1 MPISLRRFPFGEQS
15 FSTSSCL
22 WVRAGTSRPVALSK
36 PVEATQPE
44 KVSCLRFLALPASE
58 DFLYSLPR
66 DLMAMEQSPHQTS
79 GNDQHKR
86 LVVGWFSFT
95 CCEDSTILFTELLN
109 DYLDEWKRV
118 IEFRHMKA
126 LKTNNSLTG
135 LDVAFIEG
143 AISSESQAN
152 EARLIR
158 EKAEYVVAIGA
169 CACTGQPSTSR
180 NQFAS
185 EQINE
190 RIRWYLSHFDYGKEV
205 KRLNEVIRV
214 DDMVRGCPMKVPSF
228 LQTLK
233 KYLELFDIDQHA

>member
-1 MPISLRRFPFGEQS
+1 
-15 FSTSSCL
+15 
-22 WVRAGTSRPVALSK
+22 
-36 PVEATQPE
+36 
-44 KVSCLRFLALPASE
+44 
-58 DFLYSLPR
+58 
-66 DLMAMEQSPHQTS
+66 MAMERSPHRVNGS
-79 GNDQHKR
+79 AQHKR

-109 DYLDEWKRV
+109 DHLNEWKKL
-118 IEFRHMKA
+118 IEFRHIKA
-126 LKTNNSLTG
+126 LKTNNSLAG

-143 AISSESQAN
+143 AISSESQA
-152 EARLIR
+152 EEVQHIR
-158 EKAEYVVAIGA
+158 ENAEYVVAIGA

-185 EQINE
+185 EQLNE

-228 LQTLK
+228 LQALN
-233 KYLELFDIDQHA
+233 KYLELFGVAHHA

>member
-1 MPISLRRFPFGEQS
+1 
-15 FSTSSCL
+15 
-22 WVRAGTSRPVALSK
+22 
-36 PVEATQPE
+36 
-44 KVSCLRFLALPASE
+44 
-58 DFLYSLPR
+58 
-66 DLMAMEQSPHQTS
+66 MAMEQSPHQTG
-79 GNDQHKR
+79 GNDQHER

-109 DYLDEWKRV
+109 DHLDEWKKV

-143 AISSESQAN
+143 AISSDSQAK
-152 EARLIR
+152 EARQIR
-158 EKAEYVVAIGA
+158 ENVQYVVAIGA

-190 RIRWYLSHFDYGKEV
+190 RIRWYLSHFDYGKDV
-205 KRLNEVIRV
+205 KRLNEVIQV

-228 LQTLK
+228 MQTLK
-233 KYLELFDIDQHA
+233 KYLELFDIARHA

>member
-1 MPISLRRFPFGEQS
+1 
-15 FSTSSCL
+15 
-22 WVRAGTSRPVALSK
+22 
-36 PVEATQPE
+36 
-44 KVSCLRFLALPASE
+44 
-58 DFLYSLPR
+58 
-66 DLMAMEQSPHQTS
+66 MEQSQHQTS
-79 GNDQHKR
+79 GKYQHKR

-95 CCEDSTILFTELLN
+95 CCEDSTILLTELLN
-109 DYLDEWKRV
+109 DHLDDWKRV

-126 LKTNNSLTG
+126 LKTNNSLAG

-143 AISSESQAN
+143 AISSASQAK
-152 EARLIR
+152 EARQIR
-158 EKAEYVVAIGA
+158 ENARHVVAIGA

-205 KRLNEVIRV
+205 KRLNEVIQV

-228 LQTLK
+228 LQTLE
-233 KYLELFDIDQHA
+233 KYLELYDIGQHAQ